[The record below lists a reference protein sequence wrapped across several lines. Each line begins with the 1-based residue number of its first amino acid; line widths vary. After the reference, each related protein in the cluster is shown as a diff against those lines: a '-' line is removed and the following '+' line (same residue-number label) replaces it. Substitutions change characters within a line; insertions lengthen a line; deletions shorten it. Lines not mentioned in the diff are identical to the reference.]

1 MVKDHLGNEYKSY
14 TELGKKYGLSK
25 TTILKRLKK
34 GYTLEETL
42 TIPSGK
48 ATKRYQV
55 RDHLGNTYTSIEA
68 MLKHYGIS
76 KDTYRKRLLKGWSL
90 KDILNTPTKYN
101 TKAQITYDHLGNE
114 FKSFLKMCQYYNKDF
129 CTVKNRL
136 DKGWSLEDALTKN
149 KTTSRGTT
157 TYDHLGNKFDSM
169 LAMCRR
175 YNINYKVVDKRLRDG
190 WELEKALT
198 TPTIKAHKKSYDH
211 LGNEFASITDMCN
224 HYKTVTPTAFNERI
238 AKGWT
243 VEQALTTP
251 SSIPDKPCDHLGN
264 EYETVDDL
272 CAAYGISVNT
282 YYGRMKSKWSLED
295 RLTIPPGE
303 HKPVYDHLGNKFKSK
318 VKMCEYYNIN
328 YGTFKDR
335 MKNNWTL
342 EKALTTPS
350 NETIQYDHLGNIFE
364 SKTKLCEHYGIKTQ
378 RFNYFKDKGY
388 TIEECLNIIPIINAN
403 TKNIEINNTFIIKE
417 CITKIHHEVLIPN
430 LYFLCS
436 HDNIDLILSRE
447 AILNYYRQNILK
459 TA

>member
-14 TELGKKYGLSK
+14 TELGKKYGLNKSAI
-25 TTILKRLKK
+25 TKRLRK

-55 RDHLGNTYTSIEA
+55 CDHLGNIYSSMAE
-68 MLKHYGIS
+68 MLKHYNIS
-76 KDTYRKRLLKGWSL
+76 KSVYEIRKKKKWSL
-90 KDILNTPTKYN
+90 EKILTTPIKYT
-101 TKAQITYDHLGNE
+101 TKAEITYDHLGNK
-114 FKSFLKMCQYYNKDF
+114 FDSFLKMCQFYNKN
-129 CTVKNRL
+129 CSTVKNRL
-136 DKGWSLEDALTKN
+136 NKGWSLEDALTKN
-149 KTTSRGTT
+149 RTSARSIEI
-157 TYDHLGNKFDSM
+157 YDHLGNKFESM
-169 LAMCRR
+169 IAMCKH
-175 YNINYKVVDKRLRDG
+175 YNMNYQVIDRRLRNG
-190 WELEKALT
+190 WDIEKALT
-198 TPTIKAHKKSYDH
+198 TPAVKAHKKSYDH
-211 LGNEFASITDMCN
+211 LGNEFASITDMCD

-243 VEQALTTP
+243 VEQALLTP
-251 SSIPDKPCDHLGN
+251 SSVPDKPCDHLGN

-282 YYGRMKSKWSLED
+282 YYSRMKSKWSLED
-295 RLTIPPGE
+295 RLTTPSGE
-303 HKPVYDHLGNKFKSK
+303 HRPAYDHLGNKFKSK
-318 VKMCEYYNIN
+318 VKMCEHYNIN

-403 TKNIEINNTFIIKE
+403 TKNIKINNTFIIKE

-447 AILNYYRQNILK
+447 AILNYCKKHMLQ
-459 TA
+459 AA